1 MLFAFKHNPSRMTF
15 CTNCIEDCLHLV
27 DFVSSSFANVGVKPK
42 FWQSQRNFI
51 APSHL
56 TCSKLSRSSRL
67 NKLSWLSCCKFL
79 IVIKGFVKHFGT
91 KFRDMK
97 REWSKNVLYT
107 SHISFSTSLD
117 ISILLFVTNWKKKI
131 SCKQRIYKT
140 NNLFAIIKKCCTKF
154 DCLAYES
161 SCSWRT

>member
-1 MLFAFKHNPSRMTF
+1 MILFAFKHNPSRMTF

-97 REWSKNVLYT
+97 REWRKNVLYT
-107 SHISFSTSLD
+107 SQHLFQHIT
-117 ISILLFVTNWKKKI
+117 W
-131 SCKQRIYKT
+131 YKHS
-140 NNLFAIIKKCCTKF
+140 AICYQLKEEDKLQATYLQ
-154 DCLAYES
+154 DQ
-161 SCSWRT
+161 